1 MKMPKGLGPFHI
13 VGIGGIGMSA
23 IAHVMLQL
31 GYEVQGSD
39 MSDSMNLKR
48 LNELGA
54 KTFVGHAP
62 ENIDNAGCVV
72 ISSAVKPGNPERDEA
87 LKRGVPVIRRVEV
100 LTELMRHYATISV
113 TGTHGKTTITSLTA
127 HVLVEGGID
136 PTVITGGIVND
147 WGSNARYGK
156 GNWMVVEADESDG
169 TFLKLPTQVGI
180 ISNIDPE
187 HLDHYG
193 DFDTLKEAFATFVG
207 NIPFYGLV
215 VAGIDNEHVAKIAK
229 SYRGSM
235 NRRHLLTYGEHED
248 ADLRLENLHGADGF
262 AVFDVALGKRI
273 KGGERRIEG
282 LKLPLPGVHN
292 ASNALASMAVALELG
307 MSDEKIAA
315 AFENFGGI
323 FRRFTRAGVWNK
335 VAVYDDYAH
344 HPVEISNVL
353 KAARSVTTG
362 RVIAVKQ
369 PHRYTRVADL
379 FDEFASCFA
388 EADEVIMAPIY
399 EAGEAP
405 IEGVTHKTLA
415 QAIIKTGHQNV
426 STIEGQEE
434 LTAKIGEM
442 VEPGDLVICL
452 GAGDISQWAHALP
465 ANLTKAF
472 SDQSEPANTGS
483 PETGLPRTGSSA
495 AESA

>member
-1 MKMPKGLGPFHI
+1 MKMPRELGPFHI

-23 IAHVMLQL
+23 IAHIMLEL
-31 GYEVQGSD
+31 GYDVQGSD
-39 MSDSMNLKR
+39 LADSANLKR
-48 LNELGA
+48 LGEMGA
-54 KTFVGHAP
+54 TTFVGHAP

-87 LKRGVPVIRRVEV
+87 LKRGIPVIRRVEV

-127 HVLVEGGID
+127 HVLEQGGID

-147 WGSNARYGK
+147 WNSNARIGK
-156 GNWMVVEADESDG
+156 GEWMVVEADESDG
-169 TFLKLPTQVGI
+169 TFLKLPSQVGI

-207 NIPFYGLV
+207 NVPFYGLV
-215 VAGIDNEHVAKIAK
+215 VAGIDNQHVHKIAE

-235 NRRHLLTYGEHED
+235 NRRHLLTYGEHVD
-248 ADLRLENLHGADGF
+248 ADLRLQKLHGAEGF
-262 AVFDVALGKRI
+262 AIFDVALGPRI
-273 KGGERRIEG
+273 KGGERLLEG

-307 MSDEKIAA
+307 MSDEGIAA

-323 FRRFTRAGVWNK
+323 YRRFTRAGVWNK
-335 VAVYDDYAH
+335 VAIYDDYAH

-353 KAARSVTTG
+353 KAARSVTKG

-379 FDEFASCFA
+379 FEDFARCFG
-388 EADEVIMAPIY
+388 EADAVIVAPIY

-405 IEGVTHKTLA
+405 IEGITHKTLA
-415 QAIIKTGHQNV
+415 EAIRGTGHEHVQ
-426 STIEGQEE
+426 TIEGQDE
-434 LTAKIGEM
+434 LTALLGEM
-442 VEPGDLVICL
+442 VQPGDLVICL
-452 GAGDISQWAHALP
+452 GAGDISRWAHALP
-465 ANLTKAF
+465 VSLAKSF
-472 SDQSEPANTGS
+472 PGQ
-483 PETGLPRTGSSA
+483 A

>member
-1 MKMPKGLGPFHI
+1 MRMPRELGPFHI

-23 IAHVMLQL
+23 IAHIMLEL
-31 GYEVQGSD
+31 GYDVQGSD
-39 MSDSMNLKR
+39 LSDSMNLKR
-48 LNELGA
+48 LNEMGA

-87 LKRGVPVIRRVEV
+87 LKRGIPVIRRVEV
-100 LTELMRHYATISV
+100 LTELMRHYATVSV

-147 WGSNARYGK
+147 WASNARIGK
-156 GNWMVVEADESDG
+156 GDWMVVEADESDG
-169 TFLKLPTQVGI
+169 TFLKLPSQVGI

-215 VAGIDNEHVAKIAK
+215 VAGIDNEHVYKIAE

-235 NRRHLLTYGEHED
+235 NRRHLLTYGEHKD

-262 AVFDVALGKRI
+262 AVFDVVLSHRI
-273 KGGERRIEG
+273 KGGERRIDG

-307 MSDEKIAA
+307 MSDDAIAR

-323 FRRFTRAGVWNK
+323 YRRFTRAGSWNN
-335 VAVYDDYAH
+335 VAIFDDYAH

-353 KAARSVTTG
+353 TAARSVTKG

-369 PHRYTRVADL
+369 PHRYSRVSDL
-379 FDEFASCFA
+379 FDEFASCFG
-388 EADEVIMAPIY
+388 EADKVIVVPVY
-399 EAGEAP
+399 EAGETP
-405 IEGVTHKTLA
+405 LEGINHKTLA
-415 QAIIKTGHQNV
+415 EAISRTGHKDV
-426 STIEGQEE
+426 STVEGQGE
-434 LTAKIGEM
+434 LTIALGGMI
-442 VEPGDLVICL
+442 EPGDLVICL
-452 GAGDISQWAHALP
+452 GAGDISRWAHALSS
-465 ANLTKAF
+465 NLAHAL
-472 SDQSEPANTGS
+472 SGQED
-483 PETGLPRTGSSA
+483 A
-495 AESA
+495 AASESAGS